1 MMRDRRILILG
12 TLAALLLLAL
22 GWFLLDSRADGDQFA
37 SCRKSVVAGGAGALG
52 APFTLTDET
61 GTRVTDKQVFA
72 KPSLLYMGYTFCPD
86 VCPLDSARNAAAVD
100 ILESRGIEATPVFIS
115 VDPRRDTPEVL
126 ASFTDAMHPRMIGLT
141 GTGDEV
147 DAVAKAWRYYF
158 KINDETDKTDYLVDH
173 MTNTYLVLPDH
184 GTVEFFNRD
193 VSPEDMADRVACFV
207 DAAK

>member
-1 MMRDRRILILG
+1 MKDRRILILG
-12 TLAALLLLAL
+12 IVTAVLVLAL
-22 GWFLLDSRADGDQFA
+22 GWVVLDRRADVDRFA

-61 GTRVTDKQVFA
+61 GARVTDKQVFA

-100 ILESRGIEATPVFIS
+100 ILESRGIDATPVFIS

-126 ASFTDAMHPRMIGLT
+126 ANFTDALHPRMIGLT
-141 GTGDEV
+141 GSEDEIS
-147 DAVAKAWRYYF
+147 AVAKAWRYYF
-158 KINDETDKTDYLVDH
+158 KLNDETDKTDYLVDH
-173 MTNTYLVLPDH
+173 MTNTYLVLPGR

-207 DAAK
+207 NAAK